1 MSRATASDRVTDYT
15 ETGISLLRRLF
26 TFTSTVSCYQH
37 VATIFV
43 INVSVN
49 SRFIP
54 VALNREA
61 PNMLCTLV

>member
-37 VATIFV
+37 VATIFAS
-43 INVSVN
+43 NVSVD
-49 SRFIP
+49 SSA
-54 VALNREA
+54 VVLNREA